1 MSMQCNFT
9 TFGDFIIMRAVIFA
23 RHNKISKP
31 ERVKKLFDNMM
42 QKLSKKDIHAKCP
55 DISIST
61 IETALLAL
69 VKEGYIHKI
78 GAGKNTTYVRNLSY
92 TPD

>member
-1 MSMQCNFT
+1 
-9 TFGDFIIMRAVIFA
+9 
-23 RHNKISKP
+23 
-31 ERVKKLFDNMM
+31 M

-61 IETALLAL
+61 NETTLLAL
-69 VKEGYIHKI
+69 VKDGYIHKI
-78 GAGKNTTYVRNLSY
+78 GAGKNTSYVRNLSY